1 MFIVH
6 YADKMHNLW
15 LSEIWVYMNNQNRQR
30 AASLQLNIDSR
41 LNEILTYK
49 RIYCV
54 SSESQGRLSLGNK
67 NTKYELTSGSVA
79 EAPAAFF
86 SFFIKLHSGYTW
98 TEPSNEQ
105 QMNQITSFPF
115 HQFKAFSLTSTLVP
129 VFIW

>member
-1 MFIVH
+1 
-6 YADKMHNLW
+6 
-15 LSEIWVYMNNQNRQR
+15 MNNQNRQR

-86 SFFIKLHSGYTW
+86 SSSLNCTVATHGL
-98 TEPSNEQ
+98 NH
-105 QMNQITSFPF
+105 QMNNR
-115 HQFKAFSLTSTLVP
+115 
-129 VFIW
+129 